1 MLTATLLALLAHLGA
16 PALAVI
22 QNPDDGIPPLV
33 PANARGVL
41 IDGAVV
47 GFDKVPAAVGKAAV
61 AAIEQVRPW
70 CESAGKIA
78 ALDGKGR
85 FVLVVDPKDK
95 RALRRY
101 EAALETAN
109 WFDARLPA
117 PTQAD
122 AAKEED
128 LACAIVHIVRDEG
141 EQGLLLDL
149 IVAKQTSLKDWSKA
163 ARKKPGFVLYEPL
176 LIAVLLKPKSAVRW
190 NAEHDMANRLAQLLV
205 ERRFG
210 AQPDWL
216 SLGVGWCAEW
226 RMDAEIHCFPN
237 RMDPVQRAEHGAW
250 GNEIRRECA
259 KRMKLSGVP
268 EADGDKREVAP
279 ILALELSAC
288 RRGKWNGDGSR
299 RAFGVASWL
308 LDQKPDLVA
317 DLLHDLRRARET
329 LARATTPPV
338 PDDLELPPEEIEKVL
353 ATKFGASWLVDA
365 SKWIAEGR
373 IPQSMSVAK

>member
-1 MLTATLLALLAHLGA
+1 MLATTLLALLPLLGV
-16 PALAVI
+16 PAA
-22 QNPDDGIPPLV
+22 QGPEDGIPPLV
-33 PANARGVL
+33 PADARGVL

-47 GFDKVPAAVGKAAV
+47 AFDKVPATVGKAAL
-61 AAIEQVRPW
+61 AAIEQARPW
-70 CESAGKIA
+70 CERAGKVA

-85 FVLVVDPKDK
+85 FLLVVDPKDK

-101 EAALETAN
+101 EAAVETAN

-117 PTQAD
+117 PSQAD
-122 AAKEED
+122 AAKEAD

-141 EQGLLLDL
+141 EQGLLLDQ
-149 IVAKQTSLKDWSKA
+149 IVAKQTTLKEWSKT

-216 SLGVGWCAEW
+216 CLGVGWCAEC

-237 RMDPVQRAEHGAW
+237 RMDAVQRAEHGAW

-259 KRMKLSGVP
+259 KRMKLGGVP
-268 EADGDKREVAP
+268 EAEGDKREPAP
-279 ILALELSAC
+279 ILSIELSAC

-299 RAFGVASWL
+299 RAFGVTSWF

-317 DLLHDLRRARET
+317 DLLHDLRRAREA

-338 PDDLELPPEEIEKVL
+338 PDDLELPPEEIEKVV
-353 ATKFGASWLVDA
+353 ATRFGANWLVDA